1 MGVALARPTQRI
13 VCIVGDGSV
22 LYAIQAI
29 WTAGQHA
36 LPITFVIFDNGGY
49 GALQSFGGMLGVI
62 GAPGQDLPGIDFVS
76 LARGF
81 GCEAVS
87 VTRSAE
93 VEPAL
98 RAAFDAPGS
107 RMVAVRLVDEV
118 ERLY

>member
-22 LYAIQAI
+22 LYAIQSI
-29 WTAGQHA
+29 WTAVQHA

-49 GALQSFGGMLGVI
+49 GALKSFGGMLGVV
-62 GAPGQDLPGIDFVS
+62 GAPGQDLPGLDFVS

-87 VTRSAE
+87 ATRSAE

-98 RAAFDAPGS
+98 RSAFDAPGA
-107 RMVAVRLVDEV
+107 RLVAVKLADEV